1 MNLISHRGNLNG
13 SIAEKENSPSYI
25 DEAIKSGFHVEIDL
39 FAIGKTLFL
48 GHDFPQ
54 YKIDEEFLE
63 ERSSKLL
70 IHAKNISAATILA
83 DTQHHF
89 FFHSSDKFTLTSKKY
104 IWVHDFNITTDKKT
118 KVKSKFIIPLITN
131 ELIDAFDNKNIYAI
145 CSDYV
150 TKCNN
155 KFNNENK

>member
-1 MNLISHRGNLNG
+1 MHLISHRGNLNG

-63 ERSSKLL
+63 DL
-70 IHAKNISAATILA
+70 
-83 DTQHHF
+83 
-89 FFHSSDKFTLTSKKY
+89 
-104 IWVHDFNITTDKKT
+104 VH
-118 KVKSKFIIPLITN
+118 
-131 ELIDAFDNKNIYAI
+131 
-145 CSDYV
+145 
-150 TKCNN
+150 
-155 KFNNENK
+155 